1 MTVAE
6 YLIARLRE
14 AGVEHVFTVPGDYAA
29 KFIEALDAATGIA
42 RVANINE
49 LGSGY
54 AADGYAR
61 FKGAGAACVQYGVGS
76 FSLLN
81 CAAGSYVERVPV
93 VVISASPST
102 KDRGLEETQSILFH
116 HSTGDLRADQIVF
129 QNVTVASVVIEDPET
144 A

>member
-1 MTVAE
+1 MTAPEQTTVAE

-14 AGVEHVFTVPGDYAA
+14 VGVEHVFAVPGDYAGP
-29 KFIEALDAATGIA
+29 FLNALDAATGIE
-42 RVANINE
+42 RVANVNE

-61 FKGAGAACVQYGVGS
+61 FKGVGCACVQWGVGT

-102 KDRGLEETQSILFH
+102 QDRILEQTQSILFH
-116 HSTGDLRADQIVF
+116 HSAR
-129 QNVTVASVVIEDPET
+129 DPFAPHQAFFT
-144 A
+144 APHPHTS